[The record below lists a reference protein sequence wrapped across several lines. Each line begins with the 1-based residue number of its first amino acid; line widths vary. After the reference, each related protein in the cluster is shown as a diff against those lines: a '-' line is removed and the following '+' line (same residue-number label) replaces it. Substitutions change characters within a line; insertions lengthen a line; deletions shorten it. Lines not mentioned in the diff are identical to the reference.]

1 MLVLMTVASE
11 AGTGLGSE
19 ATLEVI
25 FVLFCFETV
34 CNESTYLKQCLK

>member
-1 MLVLMTVASE
+1 MPVLMTVASE

-19 ATLEVI
+19 ATLGVI

-34 CNESTYLKQCLK
+34 FNESTF